1 MAGLLIRW
9 VITAFALWL
18 TATLVPNL
26 VTIRSAGAAVV
37 AALVLGLVNAIVRP
51 ILTLLTLPFTIVT
64 LGLFLFVLNAAM
76 FGLAALIAGKG
87 FEVHG
92 FFGAL
97 VGSLL
102 VSLISLVLN
111 MIVGETGKPKK
122 LESRYKG

>member
-1 MAGLLIRW
+1 MRGLLVRW
-9 VITAFALWL
+9 IITALALWL
-18 TATLVPNL
+18 TAVLVPSL
-26 VTIRSAGAAVV
+26 VTIRNAGAAIL

-51 ILTLLTLPFTIVT
+51 VLVLLTLPFTIVT

-92 FFGAL
+92 FWGAL

-122 LESRYKG
+122 LESGYKG

>member
-1 MAGLLIRW
+1 MRGLLIRW
-9 VITAFALWL
+9 IITALALWL
-18 TATLVPNL
+18 TATIVPGL
-26 VTIRSAGAAVV
+26 VTIKSAGAAII

-51 ILTLLTLPFTIVT
+51 ILLLLTLPFTIVT
-64 LGLFLFVLNAAM
+64 LGLFIFILNAAM

-92 FFGAL
+92 FWGAL

-111 MIVGETGKPKK
+111 MMVGETGKAKK
-122 LESRYKG
+122 LDSGYTK

>member
-1 MAGLLIRW
+1 MRGLLIRW
-9 VITAFALWL
+9 IITALALWL
-18 TATLVPNL
+18 TATIVPGL
-26 VTIRSAGAAVV
+26 VTIRSAGAAII

-51 ILTLLTLPFTIVT
+51 ILLLLTLPFTIVT
-64 LGLFLFVLNAAM
+64 LGLFIFILNAAM

-92 FFGAL
+92 FWGAL

-111 MIVGETGKPKK
+111 MIVGDTGKAKK
-122 LESRYKG
+122 LDSGYNK